1 MIVDFGG
8 KHPTVLETV
17 EAERTLGGELPHR
30 WQHRPL
36 ISDSYSAFPYD
47 GANMAIDLRLPHDQR
62 STGQE
67 GAAIRVC
74 YALDVILHVGEVA

>member
-17 EAERTLGGELPHR
+17 EAQRTLGGELSDR
-30 WQHRPL
+30 LQHRPL
-36 ISDSYSAFPYD
+36 ISGSYSAFPYD
-47 GANMAIDLRLPHDQR
+47 GANMAIDLLLPHDQR

-67 GAAIRVC
+67 GAAVRVC
-74 YALDVILHVGEVA
+74 YALDVILHVGEVS